1 MIKKVLKNVVRKPP
15 VAVAAQTD
23 LARVAGG
30 DPPGSK
36 IKETL
41 VGD

>member
-1 MIKKVLKNVVRKPP
+1 MIKKVQKNVVRKPRA
-15 VAVAAQTD
+15 AVLAQTD

-30 DPPGSK
+30 NPPGSK